1 MKRPSYVESKLE
13 AAKHNKLTHNESTT
27 SEKKDDVNSDYDS
40 YFKPKNSES
49 PAQKVKINSIKG
61 I

>member
-13 AAKHNKLTHNESTT
+13 AAKQNKVPEQVTSQKNE
-27 SEKKDDVNSDYDS
+27 EMNNDYDS
-40 YFKPKNSES
+40 YFSKPKISDS
-49 PAQKVKINSIKG
+49 TAQKVKINSIKG